1 MEDRTRD
8 PGDSAISSPFI
19 HVEPF
24 LVMRKESFDFR
35 LASFNYSS
43 SSSCLSVTRAEHVR
57 SVRSTPSP
65 FPLPGR
71 LFSPAHE
78 QKGGH
83 SFLPFSFRIRD
94 CVRVCPPFSSQR
106 RKGKDSIDSVEAD
119 RYPHRPLLATHTH
132 THTHVHVCA
141 FVATS
146 RRFLHSTWPRKPSCV
161 PCTRP
166 RGPWHVQPPPGAERC
181 EVIGRRRE
189 HMGHEGDHTRC

>member
-8 PGDSAISSPFI
+8 PGDSFAISSPFI

-24 LVMRKESFDFR
+24 LVMRKGSFDFR

-43 SSSCLSVTRAEHVR
+43 SSSCLSVSRAEHVR
-57 SVRSTPSP
+57 IRSTPSP

-119 RYPHRPLLATHTH
+119 RYPHRPLLATNTH
-132 THTHVHVCA
+132 THTSTCTCARLLLRPGVSSVRHGHESHHACHVHAHEVLGTC
-141 FVATS
+141 S
-146 RRFLHSTWPRKPSCV
+146 RQQERK
-161 PCTRP
+161 
-166 RGPWHVQPPPGAERC
+166 GAK
-181 EVIGRRRE
+181 
-189 HMGHEGDHTRC
+189 